1 MDEKERKQRVRT
13 FAAASFLNDMGS
25 DMIYPI
31 WPLFVTG
38 VMGADMAVLGLIDGL
53 GDAIVSISQAISGY
67 LSDKWRKRKIF
78 VWLGYAFGGLSRI
91 GYAVATTWQQL
102 IPFRVLDRA
111 GKMRG
116 APRDA
121 MVADA
126 STHGDRGAN
135 FGLLRTMDN
144 LGAVFG
150 ILTCIFLLGWL
161 GYRNLFL
168 LAAVPSVIAVA
179 LIYFFIKEQ
188 KPAAGRIAKPFSLK
202 NIDGNFKLFI
212 GLSALFSLGAFSYSF
227 LLVYAQRAG
236 GFDATFIPVLYLIF
250 TAVASLTSLPF
261 GKFADKLGRKN
272 ITALSFA
279 LWTATCLSFI
289 YLGGLF
295 GFIMS
300 FVLYGLHRGA
310 IDTVQRT
317 FVSELIAPKYRAT
330 GLGVFQM
337 AIGLCALPASV
348 MAGVIW
354 DSVGMTAPFWL
365 SIGLSAAAVILLY
378 FVKEK

>member
-1 MDEKERKQRVRT
+1 MDEKERKQRVRV

-31 WPLFVTG
+31 WPLFVTS
-38 VMGADMAVLGLIDGL
+38 VMGANMAMLGLIDGL
-53 GDAIVSISQAISGY
+53 GDALVSISQAISGY

-91 GYAVATTWQQL
+91 GYAISATWQQL
-102 IPFRVLDRA
+102 IPFRILDRA

-121 MVADA
+121 MIADA

-168 LAAVPSVIAVA
+168 LAAIPSAIAVA
-179 LIYFFIKEQ
+179 LVYFFIREQ
-188 KPAAGRIAKPFSLK
+188 KATGKIAKPFSLK

-212 GLSALFSLGAFSYSF
+212 ALSALFGLGAFSYSF
-227 LLVYAQRAG
+227 LLVYAQKTG
-236 GFDATFIPVLYLIF
+236 GYEAAFVPVLYLIF

-261 GKFADKLGRKN
+261 GKMADRFGRKN
-272 ITALSFA
+272 VTAVSFV
-279 LWTATCLSFI
+279 LWGACCASFI
-289 YLGGLF
+289 FFGGLL
-295 GFIMS
+295 GIILS

-330 GLGVFQM
+330 GLGAFQM
-337 AIGLCALPASV
+337 AVGLFALPASV
-348 MAGVIW
+348 IAGVLW
-354 DSVGMTAPFWL
+354 DSVGMTAPFRVA
-365 SIGLSAAAVILLY
+365 IGLSAAAVILLY

>member
-1 MDEKERKQRVRT
+1 MDERERKRRVRV

-38 VMGADMAVLGLIDGL
+38 VLGAPMSVLGFIDGL
-53 GDAIVSISQAISGY
+53 GDALVSISQAVSGY
-67 LSDKWRKRKIF
+67 LSDKWRRRKIF
-78 VWLGYAFGGLSRI
+78 VWLGYAFGGLSRV
-91 GYAVATTWQQL
+91 GYAFSAAWQHL
-102 IPFRVLDRA
+102 VPFRVLDRA

-144 LGAVFG
+144 LGAVVG

-161 GYRNLFL
+161 GYRNLFI
-168 LAAVPSVIAVA
+168 LAAIPSFIAVA
-179 LIYFFIKEQ
+179 LVYFFIREN
-188 KPAAGRIAKPFSLK
+188 KPAAGSIVKPFLLK

-227 LLVYAQRAG
+227 LLVYAQKTG
-236 GFDATFIPVLYLIF
+236 GYDAAFIPVLYLIF

-261 GKFADKLGRKN
+261 GKMADRFGRKN
-272 ITALSFA
+272 VTAVSFV
-279 LWTATCLSFI
+279 LWGACCASFI
-289 YLGGLF
+289 FFGGLL
-295 GFIMS
+295 GIILS

-330 GLGVFQM
+330 GLGAFQM
-337 AIGLCALPASV
+337 AVGLFALPASV
-348 MAGVIW
+348 IAGVLW
-354 DSVGMTAPFWL
+354 DSIGMTAPFWL
-365 SIGLSAAAVILLY
+365 AIGLSAAAVILLY